1 MIVKLSWIDV
11 NAIGNGFRVYR
22 DEDPLDIEN
31 LPAPIVTLPPVSGPP
46 PQPVDWVDDT
56 AVEGRRYYY
65 IVSTFFGGSEKLTD
79 AMSII
84 ASPAPSYIG
93 EFFQGG
99 FYIGNIAVGSDTY
112 AIIMAPQEGNS
123 IRQWKTANT
132 ATAGTDSI
140 VDGWENTLAMTA
152 SEALTLAHPAAAYC
166 RSYDGGG
173 FDDWYL
179 PAKNEIYLS
188 FTYRALLTELGLEAQ
203 NYWSSTQASA
213 YNAWCLQPVSGS
225 QSTNFKSTSYRVRP
239 VRRLKLM
246 I

>member
-46 PQPVDWVDDT
+46 PQPVDWADDT

-65 IVSTFFGGSEKLTD
+65 IVSTFLGGSEKLTG

-99 FYIGNIAVGSDTY
+99 IYIGNIAVGSDTY
-112 AIIMAPQEGNS
+112 AILMAPEEGNS
-123 IRQWKTANT
+123 IKQWKTGNT
-132 ATAGTDSI
+132 DTPGTTSI
-140 VDGWENTLAMTA
+140 VDGWANTSAMT
-152 SEALTLAHPAAAYC
+152 STEALTLTHPAAAYC
-166 RSYDGGG
+166 RAYDGGG

-179 PAKNEIYLS
+179 PAKNEIYLA
-188 FTYRALLTELGLEAQ
+188 FTYRDLLSELGLEAQ
-203 NYWSSTQASA
+203 NYWTSTQRAA
-213 YNAWCLQPVSGS
+213 GLAWYLQPVSGGQDYDS
-225 QSTNFKSTSYRVRP
+225 KSNSYRVRP